1 MSPFWEAPIS
11 LTITRRNNR
20 WVEPSTTYSSA
31 ARYVGRPFTRRQIM
45 IVVLMVVVSFVLLAG
60 RAYNLQVVNGDTFT
74 ALSEG
79 NRIRSHAVL
88 ASRGVVFDRYGRA
101 LTENV
106 PEISIAFVP
115 FDVPRDDVKR
125 GELFSLVSSRSNIS
139 AQYLEATWQ
148 SMPAWRKK
156 SVDPYPLDIDISV
169 EDGLRLRL
177 EADDWPGIA
186 VVTQPRRVYSY
197 GAEIPSLSHIVGYV
211 GGVTENDLE
220 SKEVKY
226 STQDVVGKTGVESQY
241 ELLLKGKN
249 GARNVEVNALG
260 VEQKLYS
267 EQSPESGRNLW
278 LTIDVD
284 LQRIVEVALR
294 AGMERVGV
302 NKGAAVV
309 LDPRSGEILAA
320 VSWPGF
326 DPNPLT
332 GVSEGAD
339 YGTLLLDPDQPLF
352 NRLVQGRYPSGSTI
366 KPVVAA
372 AALEEGI
379 ITGATKFNSTG
390 GIWVGKWFFPDW
402 KTGGHGVTDVRKA
415 LADSVNTFFYIIG
428 GGYEQYPG
436 LGMEIMEK
444 YARKFGMAEL
454 TGIDLPGEVAGLI
467 PTVRWKQEVKG
478 EPWYIGDTYHA
489 AIGQGDVLVTPLQV
503 AQFTSVFANG
513 GTMLQPH
520 VVLESEVTHAGERKR
535 VQPIIQ
541 ADRVVS
547 PSTVQIIR
555 EGMRQA
561 VTDGSA
567 IRLNSLPITSAGK
580 TGTAELGGTKKP
592 HAWFTGF
599 APYENPELVITVLI
613 EEGDGSNNAMPV
625 VYEILKWW
633 AENRYDPVEQVVR

>member
-11 LTITRRNNR
+11 LPIARRNNR
-20 WVEPSTTYSSA
+20 WVEPGMA
-31 ARYVGRPFTRRQIM
+31 ENGVARYVGRPFSSRQM
-45 IVVLMVVVSFVLLAG
+45 LIVVLIVIVAFFLLVG
-60 RAYNLQVVNGDTFT
+60 RAYSLQVLNGDMFA

-79 NRIRSHAVL
+79 NRIRSHAVI
-88 ASRGVVFDRYGRA
+88 ASRGIVFDRYGRA

-106 PEISIAFVP
+106 PELSLAFIP
-115 FDVPRDDVKR
+115 YDVPRDDTER
-125 GELFSLVSSRSNIS
+125 AALFAKVASNS
-139 AQYLEATWQ
+139 NTDADYFEATWQ
-148 SMPAWRKK
+148 ALPAWRKQ
-156 SVDPYPLDIDISV
+156 SVDPYPLDTNMSV

-177 EADDWPGIA
+177 EAEAWPGIA
-186 VVTQPRRVYSY
+186 VVTQARRVYPY
-197 GAEIPSLSHIVGYV
+197 GDEVPSLSHVVGYV
-211 GGVTENDLE
+211 GGVTEKDLQ
-220 SKEVKY
+220 SKEAKY

-241 ELLLKGKN
+241 EILLKGKN

-267 EQSPESGRNLW
+267 ETPAETGRNLW

-284 LQRIVEVALR
+284 LQRIVETALR

-302 NKGAAVV
+302 NKGSVVV
-309 LDPRSGEILAA
+309 LDPRSGEVLSA

-339 YGTLLLDPDQPLF
+339 YGSLLLNPDQPLF
-352 NRLVQGRYPSGSTI
+352 NRIVQGRYPSGSTI
-366 KPVVAA
+366 KPVIAA

-379 ITGATKFNSTG
+379 ITGTTKFNSTG

-428 GGYEQYPG
+428 GGYDQYPG
-436 LGMEIMEK
+436 LGMDIMEK

-454 TGIDLPGEVAGLI
+454 TGIDLPGEVSGLI
-467 PTVRWKQEVKG
+467 PTAQWKQEVKG

-520 VVLESEVTHAGERKR
+520 VVLESEITHEGERKR
-535 VQPIIQ
+535 VQPVIQ
-541 ADRVVS
+541 TDRVVS
-547 PSTVQIIR
+547 PNTVELIR

-567 IRLNSLPITSAGK
+567 VRLNSLPITSAGK

-599 APYENPELVITVLI
+599 APYENPEIVITVLI

-625 VYEILKWW
+625 VYDILQWW
-633 AENRYDPVEQVVR
+633 AEHRYDPVEQVAL